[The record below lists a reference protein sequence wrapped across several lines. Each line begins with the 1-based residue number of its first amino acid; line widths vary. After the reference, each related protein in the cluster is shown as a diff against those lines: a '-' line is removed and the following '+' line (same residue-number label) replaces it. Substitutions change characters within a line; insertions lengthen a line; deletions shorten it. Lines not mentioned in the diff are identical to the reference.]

1 MPIRY
6 AAKGWIGMRLG
17 PKETAV
23 GRKTREGV
31 LSERREAV
39 EFARMDDAAG
49 DGTVREP
56 GGPRG
61 RRFPAGGRE

>member
-1 MPIRY
+1 
-6 AAKGWIGMRLG
+6 MRLG
-17 PKETAV
+17 SKEAAIA
-23 GRKTREGV
+23 RKAREGP

-39 EFARMDDAAG
+39 EFARMEDVAG

-61 RRFPAGGRE
+61 RRYPAGGRE